1 MNLLLDTHVLLWW
14 LAASKNLSR
23 EARQA
28 VLAGERVFVS
38 AATVWE
44 ISIKVARGK
53 LRVQGD
59 LEEHLRINRFHPL
72 PVTVAHALAAGAL
85 PRHHGDPFDRM
96 LVAQAVIESL
106 TLVTADKRQAAYE
119 VPVILV

>member
-1 MNLLLDTHVLLWW
+1 M
-14 LAASKNLSR
+14 
-23 EARQA
+23 
-28 VLAGERVFVS
+28 FVS